1 MIGPHG
7 IQKGGF
13 GPPFVVWGGLSA
25 WTWVA
30 ALMWSLAVHFETQAA
45 ETAAVVV
52 YRCPGPPVLYT
63 DALTPEQ
70 AKAQQCRSI
79 EGAPL
84 NAGEAPG
91 RSALGRASAA
101 SRVASS
107 ANGATA
113 EQNARKV
120 GSVTTVDAAAQRER
134 EAQARGILQAELIRE
149 EERLAALR
157 QEFNRGEPERRA
169 DEKNAAKYQARVE
182 ALRLAIS
189 RKEAD
194 IAALKR
200 EISLRTP
207 G

>member
-1 MIGPHG
+1 MIGPHR
-7 IQKGGF
+7 IQEGGF
-13 GPPFVVWGGLSA
+13 GPPFVVWAGPSA
-25 WTWVA
+25 WGLVFPLVLTLA
-30 ALMWSLAVHFETQAA
+30 AHAPSQAA
-45 ETAAVVV
+45 ETATVVV

-63 DALTPEQ
+63 DAISPDQ

-79 EGAPL
+79 EAAPL

-91 RSALGRASAA
+91 RSALGRTSAA
-101 SRVASS
+101 SRIANSSSGTSSDAS
-107 ANGATA
+107 
-113 EQNARKV
+113 ARKT
-120 GSVTTVDAAAQRER
+120 GSLSPVDAAAQRER
-134 EAQARGILQAELIRE
+134 EAQARGILQAELLRE

-182 ALRLAIS
+182 ALRLSIS

-200 EISLRTP
+200 EILSRTP

>member
-7 IQKGGF
+7 IQKGGL
-13 GPPFVVWGGLSA
+13 GPPFVVWRSPWALA
-25 WTWVA
+25 LVWT
-30 ALMWSLAVHFETQAA
+30 LAVHSGSQAA
-45 ETAAVVV
+45 EPAAVVV
-52 YRCPGPPVLYT
+52 YKCPGPPVLYT

-84 NAGEAPG
+84 NAGAAPG
-91 RSALGRASAA
+91 RSALGRASTA
-101 SRVASS
+101 SKVASASNATPSDFHPAKTGS
-107 ANGATA
+107 ALPLDA
-113 EQNARKV
+113 NAQK
-120 GSVTTVDAAAQRER
+120 ER
-134 EAQARGILQAELIRE
+134 EAQARSILQAELLRE

-157 QEFNRGEPERRA
+157 QEFHRGEPERRA

-200 EISLRTP
+200 EISSRTP

>member
-1 MIGPHG
+1 
-7 IQKGGF
+7 
-13 GPPFVVWGGLSA
+13 
-25 WTWVA
+25 
-30 ALMWSLAVHFETQAA
+30 
-45 ETAAVVV
+45 
-52 YRCPGPPVLYT
+52 VLYT

-84 NAGEAPG
+84 NAGVAPG
-91 RSALGRASAA
+91 RSALGRSSAA

-107 ANGATA
+107 SSGAA
-113 EQNARKV
+113 SDFNAGKT
-120 GSVTTVDAAAQRER
+120 GSASPVDATAQRER
-134 EAQARGILQAELIRE
+134 EAQARSILQAELLRE

-157 QEFNRGEPERRA
+157 QEFNRGEPERRV
-169 DEKNAAKYQARVE
+169 DEKNAARYQARVE

-200 EISLRTP
+200 EISLRAP
-207 G
+207 R